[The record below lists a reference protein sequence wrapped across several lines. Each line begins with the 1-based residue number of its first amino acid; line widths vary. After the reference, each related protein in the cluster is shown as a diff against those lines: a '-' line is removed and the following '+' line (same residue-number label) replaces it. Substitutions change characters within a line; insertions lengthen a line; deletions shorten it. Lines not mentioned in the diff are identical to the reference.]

1 MKKVVFVLFVLLAG
15 FQAQAQRYL
24 TKNGKITFSSDTPF
38 EKIEGKNNQVN
49 AALDIASGDIVFK
62 VLMKSF
68 EFDRALLQEHFNENY
83 VESDK
88 FPNALFKGKVNNLK
102 SIPFTKEG
110 SYEAE
115 LEGDLTIHGVFKH
128 IKVKGTF
135 ENKDNKITGKSKFQ
149 IKVEDYGI
157 KVPKAVTEKIANS
170 IEIQVLVALSPLK

>member
-1 MKKVVFVLFVLLAG
+1 MKKAVIVLLVLIAG
-15 FQAQAQRYL
+15 FQVQAQRYL

-38 EKIEGKNNQVN
+38 EKIEAKNDQVN

-68 EFDRALLQEHFNENY
+68 EFDRALMQEHFNENY

-88 FPNALFKGKVNNLK
+88 FPNALFKGKINNIK
-102 SIPFTKEG
+102 SISLSKEG
-110 SYEAE
+110 SYEVE
-115 LEGDLTIHGVFKH
+115 IEGDMTIHGISKH
-128 IKVKGTF
+128 IKAKGTL

-157 KVPKAVTEKIANS
+157 KVPKAVIEKIANN
-170 IEIQVLVALSPLK
+170 IEIQVLVILSPLK